1 MMCPFCYIGKRRFEE
16 ALTHF
21 AQANEV
27 EVTWK
32 SFQLNPDLV
41 TDPSININQY
51 LADTKGWQL
60 DYAKQLNDQVTEMA
74 AAVGLHYNLDNAVV
88 ANSFDAHRLSHLATE
103 KGLGDKAE
111 EALFNAYFTRGKNIA
126 DHDTLTDLG
135 VEIGLDANE
144 IKQVLAT
151 DTYADAVQRDIEEAQ
166 YLGIRGV
173 PFFVVNGKY
182 AVSGAQPVEVFLET
196 LVKAQEEAI

>member
-1 MMCPFCYIGKRRFEE
+1 MAQERP
-16 ALTHF
+16 LTP
-21 AQANEV
+21 E
-27 EVTWK
+27 
-32 SFQLNPDLV
+32 
-41 TDPSININQY
+41 
-51 LADTKGWQL
+51 
-60 DYAKQLNDQVTEMA
+60 KQLLNLIENPKAKPA

-126 DHDTLTDLG
+126 DHETLIDLG
-135 VEIGLDANE
+135 VEVGLDADE
-144 IKQVLAT
+144 IKRVLTT
-151 DTYADAVQRDIEEAQ
+151 DTYADAVKRDVEEAQ

-173 PFFVVNGKY
+173 PFFVVDGKY

-196 LVKAQEEAI
+196 LVKAQEASV